1 MPRMLLIDTMA
12 MKLKDEDCV
21 SIGTLAWTRN
31 KTCSRVSHALIA
43 VVVVEGVQDDLA
55 AHVALVVPLHEEEVI
70 HPEEEVP
77 RLAQMV
83 TALLWTEKAREVHL
97 LPEAQLTKFKLPS
110 QRTIMLT
117 NRER

>member
-1 MPRMLLIDTMA
+1 MIDTMA
-12 MKLKDEDCV
+12 MKLKEGDCV

-43 VVVVEGVQDDLA
+43 VVAAEEVQDDLA

-70 HPEEEVP
+70 HLPEEEEVS

-83 TALLWTEKAREVHL
+83 RALLRTEKAREVHL
-97 LPEAQLTKFKLPS
+97 LPEAQLTKFKYQVNGQLC
-110 QRTIMLT
+110 
-117 NRER
+117 